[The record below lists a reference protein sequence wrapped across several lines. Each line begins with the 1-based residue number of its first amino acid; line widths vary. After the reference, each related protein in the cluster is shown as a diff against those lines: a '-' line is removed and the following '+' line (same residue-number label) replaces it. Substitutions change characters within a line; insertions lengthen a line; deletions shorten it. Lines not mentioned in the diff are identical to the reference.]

1 MLAKSSTTSCEYH
14 SIELIK
20 TLIDRKQNRKKY
32 FIFLVYCSFKAF
44 STSLDLF
51 SCLSFME
58 RAPSIGA

>member
-1 MLAKSSTTSCEYH
+1 MPAESGTTPCEYH

-51 SCLSFME
+51 SC
-58 RAPSIGA
+58 